1 MQNALLVG
9 LSRQMALGREL
20 DVVANN
26 LANVSTNGFKARS
39 ARFADHVMPRA
50 AADHFARADRKL
62 HFVIDAGTP
71 LDTSAGAIEFT
82 GNPLDVAVKGPGFLA
97 VQTPAG
103 ERYTRNGSF
112 ALDRAG
118 QLVTAEG
125 FPVLGEAGPIAFDP
139 QESGIAIAPDGTVT
153 TSVGPRG
160 KLRLVAFADPGALK
174 NEGANVFSS
183 AAPAQPAGTASRIE
197 PGALERSNVKPI
209 LEMTRLMEV
218 NRAYASIASMVGRMD
233 EMKKSAIQRL
243 ADASA
248 S

>member
-20 DVVANN
+20 DVIANN

-39 ARFADHVMPRA
+39 ARFTDHLMPRA
-50 AADHFARADRKL
+50 AADAFPRGDRKL
-62 HFVIDAGTP
+62 NFVIDAGTP
-71 LDTSAGAIEFT
+71 LDTSSGAVEFT
-82 GNPLDVAVKGPGFLA
+82 GNALDAAIKGPGFFA
-97 VQTPAG
+97 VQTSAG
-103 ERYTRNGSF
+103 ERYTRNGAF
-112 ALDRAG
+112 QIDATG
-118 QLVTAEG
+118 QLVTGDGA
-125 FPVLGEAGPIAFDP
+125 PVLGEAGPITFDP

-153 TSVGPRG
+153 TSAGQRG
-160 KLRLVAFADPGALK
+160 KLRLVAFANPGALK

-183 AAPAQPAGTASRIE
+183 AAPAEAAGAGSRIE
-197 PGALERSNVKPI
+197 PGALERSNVKPV

-218 NRAYASIASMVGRMD
+218 NRSYQSVASMVGRMD
-233 EMKKSAIQRL
+233 ELKKSAIQRL